1 MDKYP
6 STQFN
11 LSSFQEM
18 PSAVTLRIREYLRKR
33 GHMWCMTVI
42 NSCRG
47 KGLPEEEVRRYTR
60 SIIKGLIHIHK
71 NQYIHCDLKPANIL
85 LLPRNSRFEAKIGD
99 LGLARR
105 MSKTKQGYCLGGTLM
120 CMAPEMLIDNVQE
133 SPSDIWAL
141 GCVVLEML
149 TGNRPWW
156 DGIGK
161 YIIEKDGM
169 PMIPKGL
176 SEEARGF
183 LRSCF
188 VRKPEFRFTAEML
201 MFVPFVA
208 AVAAEE
214 EEDLVTAPI
223 FVEKRRSSKRQR
235 TPIQAV

>member
-1 MDKYP
+1 M
-6 STQFN
+6 
-11 LSSFQEM
+11 
-18 PSAVTLRIREYLRKR
+18 
-33 GHMWCMTVI
+33 
-42 NSCRG
+42 
-47 KGLPEEEVRRYTR
+47 
-60 SIIKGLIHIHK
+60 
-71 NQYIHCDLKPANIL
+71 
-85 LLPRNSRFEAKIGD
+85 
-99 LGLARR
+99 
-105 MSKTKQGYCLGGTLM
+105 
-120 CMAPEMLIDNVQE
+120 QE

-149 TGNRPWW
+149 TGNCPWPATDR

-169 PMIPKGL
+169 PMISEGL

-183 LRSCF
+183 LKSCF

-214 EEDLVTAPI
+214 EEEEDLVTAPI

-235 TPIQAV
+235 TPIQAL